1 MSPEEIKMPQLGESV
16 TEGTVVKWLVE
27 EGEKVEKYQPLAE
40 IMTDKVTAEIPST
53 SEGMVK
59 KILVPEDETV
69 PVGTVLCLLERIDE
83 RKKTISPQEPAAG
96 EERNGK
102 TKKARYSP
110 AVLKLSREYGIDLN
124 EVKGTGAGGR
134 ITRKDVLNFIVEKRK
149 PAGTEGKRSDSGFIP
164 DKAEKEGKK
173 VRPFAAAQNREDTV
187 IPVTGI
193 RKTIAENMV
202 RSYAEIPHA
211 WMMVE
216 ADVTELVAFRNSV
229 KEEFIAKEGFNLTY
243 FPFFIKAVAQA
254 LKEFP
259 QLNSTWYGNEIIQKK
274 EINISVAVASEDALY
289 VPVIKRADEKTIKGI
304 AKELADFAIKAKDG
318 AFSVEEMQGGT
329 FTVNNTGTFGSVLSR
344 GIINYPQAAILQVE
358 KITKRP
364 VVINGM
370 IAIRDIVHLCLSIDH
385 RILDGLIS
393 GRFLQRVKEIL
404 ENMRADK
411 TNLY

>member
-1 MSPEEIKMPQLGESV
+1 M
-16 TEGTVVKWLVE
+16 
-27 EGEKVEKYQPLAE
+27 
-40 IMTDKVTAEIPST
+40 
-53 SEGMVK
+53 
-59 KILVPEDETV
+59 
-69 PVGTVLCLLERIDE
+69 
-83 RKKTISPQEPAAG
+83 
-96 EERNGK
+96 
-102 TKKARYSP
+102 
-110 AVLKLSREYGIDLN
+110 
-124 EVKGTGAGGR
+124 
-134 ITRKDVLNFIVEKRK
+134 
-149 PAGTEGKRSDSGFIP
+149 
-164 DKAEKEGKK
+164 
-173 VRPFAAAQNREDTV
+173 
-187 IPVTGI
+187 
-193 RKTIAENMV
+193 
-202 RSYAEIPHA
+202 
-211 WMMVE
+211 
-216 ADVTELVAFRNSV
+216 
-229 KEEFIAKEGFNLTY
+229 
-243 FPFFIKAVAQA
+243 
-254 LKEFP
+254 
-259 QLNSTWYGNEIIQKK
+259 
-274 EINISVAVASEDALY
+274 Y